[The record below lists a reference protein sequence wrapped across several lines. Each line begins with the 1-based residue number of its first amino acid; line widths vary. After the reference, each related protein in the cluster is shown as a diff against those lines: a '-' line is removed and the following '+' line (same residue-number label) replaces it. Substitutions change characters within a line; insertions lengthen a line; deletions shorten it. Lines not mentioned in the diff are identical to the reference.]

1 MSEVFPYTSNEQLQ
15 NEVKIISFTVAP
27 NMTYL
32 GIIFIKI
39 YAKATHWNLQSIA
52 ERNQWRKN
60 RCRHIPCS
68 WFKTSNVVKMSIY
81 FKLI

>member
-15 NEVKIISFTVAP
+15 NEVKIISFPVAP

-39 YAKATHWNLQSIA
+39 YAKATH
-52 ERNQWRKN
+52 
-60 RCRHIPCS
+60 
-68 WFKTSNVVKMSIY
+68 
-81 FKLI
+81 